1 VLPTP
6 ATTMASQLRAL
17 VVLLA
22 SAAAAGFLQPPTR
35 TATMGRRAYS
45 PSALAM
51 AAEPSPLIKGMS
63 AGMGLIKPIFT
74 AEAQLQGLALGA
86 IGGVGTDDVRG
97 EIEDD
102 VSSNKVLIYTYA
114 LSPFST
120 EALSLLDS
128 MGYEYT
134 KIELG
139 LEWFALGPSGSQKRR
154 VLASMVENGA
164 SSLPK
169 IFIGGAPLGGASG
182 YSALAESIES
192 GDLEGLLKKAGAK
205 LAR

>member
-1 VLPTP
+1 
-6 ATTMASQLRAL
+6 MAPQLRILVAL
-17 VVLLA
+17 LL
-22 SAAAAGFLQPPTR
+22 SAAASGFLQSSTR
-35 TATMGRRAYS
+35 AATMGSRAFAPS
-45 PSALAM
+45 PLAM
-51 AAEPSPLIKGMS
+51 AAEPKPLIKGMS

-74 AEAQLQGLALGA
+74 AEAQIQGLALGA
-86 IGGVGTDDVRG
+86 IGGVGTDDVRA
-97 EIEDD
+97 EIDEA

-128 MGYEYT
+128 VGYEYT

-139 LEWFALGPSGSQKRR
+139 LEWFALGPNGSQKRR
-154 VLASMVENGA
+154 VLGSMVENGA
-164 SSLPK
+164 TSLPK
-169 IFIGGAPLGGASG
+169 IFIGGTPLGGAAG

-192 GDLEGLLKKAGAK
+192 GELEGLLKKSGAK